1 MNAQLEAKLKTL
13 PRSLGSYGDLSRLS
27 KDFSHLANVVCGGS
41 KRFLESYSSALA
53 YILLRNPGTTAVVII
68 LLVGFTL
75 IVRGIVDI
83 ISGLFSKEEA
93 VVDNRWLYA
102 ALGALGIILGVIVLT
117 YPAATG
123 PVFIWALGL
132 YAVLFGAFNIG
143 LAFRLRS

>member
-1 MNAQLEAKLKTL
+1 M
-13 PRSLGSYGDLSRLS
+13 Y
-27 KDFSHLANVVCGGS
+27 
-41 KRFLESYSSALA
+41 
-53 YILLRNPGTTAVVII
+53 LLRNPGTTAVVII

-102 ALGALGIILGVIVLT
+102 ALGALGIILGAIVLT

-123 PVFIWALGL
+123 LVFIWALGL